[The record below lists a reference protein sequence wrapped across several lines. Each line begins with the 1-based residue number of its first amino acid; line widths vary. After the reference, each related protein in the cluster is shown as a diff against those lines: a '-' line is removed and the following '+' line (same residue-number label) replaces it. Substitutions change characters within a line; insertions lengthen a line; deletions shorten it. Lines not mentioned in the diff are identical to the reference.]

1 MKLTKEVILAALS
14 NITLPNEGK
23 SIVES
28 GAIKNVHIFG
38 TDVELDVEIQIPTLQ
53 YKKRVEVDCIK
64 AIHDHAFEKSKVKV
78 NLIVNAPKKT
88 IEIKGKKVDSGE
100 ITSIEEILESG
111 ARIQEAGII
120 KKLLPDLK
128 SEVVDVGIIQ
138 RMTTNGQS
146 TRFKAIVAAG
156 NENGYLGI
164 GQGKSKQMRIAIEKA
179 TNQAF
184 LNINP
189 IKMGCGSWECKCDQK
204 HSVPFKVKGKG
215 GSVTIEIIPAPR
227 GLGLVAGGKIK
238 RLLELAGLK
247 DAWTTAKGST
257 PTMGSTSK
265 AVLDCLR
272 QTFSQG

>member
-1 MKLTKEVILAALS
+1 MSQTTEQKPEQKSEQRRSRPQKEEAPWIPQTIL
-14 NITLPNEGK
+14 
-23 SIVES
+23 
-28 GAIKNVHIFG
+28 
-38 TDVELDVEIQIPTLQ
+38 
-53 YKKRVEVDCIK
+53 
-64 AIHDHAFEKSKVKV
+64 
-78 NLIVNAPKKT
+78 
-88 IEIKGKKVDSGE
+88 GKKVATGE
-100 ITSIEEILESG
+100 VTNMEEILESG

-138 RMTTNGQS
+138 KMTANGQS

-156 NENGYLGI
+156 NENGWLGI

-184 LNINP
+184 LNVSP
-189 IKMGCGSWECKCDQK
+189 VKLGCGSWECRCEEK
-204 HSVPFKVKGKG
+204 HSVPFKVRGRG

-257 PTMGSTSK
+257 ATMNSTSK
-265 AVLDCLR
+265 AVLQCLR

>member
-1 MKLTKEVILAALS
+1 MSQTTQTGHGRNGPRQGGGSRRPRREQEEEVW
-14 NITLPNEGK
+14 
-23 SIVES
+23 
-28 GAIKNVHIFG
+28 
-38 TDVELDVEIQIPTLQ
+38 IPKTVLGQ
-53 YKKRVEVDCIK
+53 
-64 AIHDHAFEKSKVKV
+64 KVV
-78 NLIVNAPKKT
+78 A
-88 IEIKGKKVDSGE
+88 GE
-100 ITSIEEILESG
+100 ITSLEQIIQDG
-111 ARIQEAGII
+111 LRIQEAGII

-138 RMTTNGQS
+138 KMTSNGQS

-156 NENGYLGI
+156 NEDGYLGI

-179 TNQAF
+179 TNQAY
-184 LNINP
+184 LNVNP
-189 IKMGCGSWECKCDQK
+189 IKLGCGSWECRCEQK
-204 HSVPFKVKGKG
+204 HSVPFKVRGKG

-257 PTMGSTSK
+257 PTMNSTSK
-265 AVLDCLR
+265 AILDCLR